1 MGTLEVTKEKKPG
14 NEKNQETLFKN
25 YQKCKKISS
34 HNMKYHGIVSITVI
48 NGNNIVISHPEYLQI
63 LSLPNFKSLAKVKH
77 CQGAEIN
84 YLTKL
89 NEDMLLLC
97 DKKNF
102 IQVWKISN
110 KYPKLIKKFQG
121 DDWWITKLLPLQ
133 NAQFAS
139 CSVEQAVK
147 IWDIHSNFKSIK
159 SIFFPEVINT
169 IYQLRNG
176 NLLVF
181 LGNGKLKIYCNA
193 DYLELNEL
201 GNIYCIGDD
210 TVKEFLD
217 NKIILYG
224 HGLIIVNLNT
234 MQIEATIYT
243 TGHIFCMA
251 LFDNN
256 NVLCGSDKGDI
267 KTFKLKDYTFLS
279 IKNCAHDLMITR
291 MIKITNQT
299 LVSISTDGII
309 TYWKIEHIDE

>member
-1 MGTLEVTKEKKPG
+1 MGAFEVTEKKRTG
-14 NEKNQETLFKN
+14 SEKNQETLFKN
-25 YQKCKKISS
+25 YQKCTKIAS
-34 HNMKYHGIVSITVI
+34 HNMKYHGIVNITVI
-48 NGNNIVISHPEYLQI
+48 NGNNIAISHPEYLQI
-63 LSLPNFKSLAKVKH
+63 LSLPNFKSIAKVKH

-110 KYPKLIKKFQG
+110 NYPKLIKSFQG
-121 DDWWITKLLPLQ
+121 HDWWITKLLPLQ

-139 CSVEQAVK
+139 CSIEQAIK
-147 IWDIHSNFKSIK
+147 IWDIHSNFTTIK
-159 SIFFPEVINT
+159 SIFFTEVINT
-169 IYQLRNG
+169 IYQVRSG
-176 NLLVF
+176 NLLIF
-181 LGNGKLKIYCNA
+181 LGNGKLKIYRNT

-224 HGLIIVNLNT
+224 HGLVVLNLNT
-234 MQIEATIYT
+234 MQIETTIYT

-256 NVLCGSDKGDI
+256 NVFCGSDKGDI
-267 KTFKLKDYTFLS
+267 KTFKIKDYTILS
-279 IKNCAHDLMITR
+279 IKNRAHDLMITR

-299 LVSISTDGII
+299 LISISTDGII

>member
-1 MGTLEVTKEKKPG
+1 MGAMTMTAEKRIG
-14 NEKNQETLFKN
+14 SEKNQETLFIN
-25 YQKCKKISS
+25 FQKCTKISS
-34 HNMKYHGIVSITVI
+34 HNMKYHGIVSITGI
-48 NGNNIVISHPEYLQI
+48 NGNKIAISHPEYLQI
-63 LSLPNFKSLAKVKH
+63 LSLPNFKSIAKIKH

-110 KYPKLIKKFQG
+110 TYPKLIKSFQG
-121 DDWWITKLLPLQ
+121 HDWWITKLLPLQ
-133 NAQFAS
+133 NDQFAS
-139 CSVEQAVK
+139 CSIEQAVK
-147 IWDIHSNFKSIK
+147 IWDIHSNFTCIK
-159 SIFFPEVINT
+159 PIYFTEVINT
-169 IYQLRNG
+169 IYQVRNG

-181 LGNGKLKIYCNA
+181 LGNGKLKIYRNTN
-193 DYLELNEL
+193 YSELVEV

-224 HGLIIVNLNT
+224 HGLLVVNLNT
-234 MQIEATIYT
+234 LQIETRIYT

-251 LFDNN
+251 LLNDN
-256 NVLCGSDKGDI
+256 NVLCGFDKGDI
-267 KTFKLKDYTFLS
+267 KTFKIKDYTIRS

-309 TYWKIEHIDE
+309 TYWKIDHIDE